1 MPEAV
6 AHTHNQRPKFSGPR
20 SRVARS
26 TLALGVVDEAPLPTE
41 FRLFVAGENATEKGS
56 FLFDEEAAAQT
67 MAAYHQWGVRLMID
81 LEHQSLE
88 DWTPPEP
95 TARDARGWCD
105 LELRPD
111 GSLWAVNV
119 EWTPDG
125 ETRLREKRQRYISP
139 AFTIDTDSRRV
150 MAIQNI
156 AITAM
161 PATRGT
167 PALMSRRPA
176 RDARTLS
183 VGPSFSDITTAIDAA
198 LREVY
203 STPGADGEVPCCY
216 VSDVFNASV
225 VYYCEGDL
233 YEVSYS
239 YDGKKAVLGSD
250 AHKVVRAYAPAPSAP
265 MSPAAVAVEADP
277 FPASASP
284 VTSPVEARAATP
296 VRNVTLSQKAPPM
309 DPNLAKAIFDV
320 LKKGD
325 SKGALKLLEEL
336 FLTQGI
342 GVAAQAEAPPPAE
355 GEGGAAED
363 AAPADAQSSEAA
375 ALTATLSRLIRAT
388 AAESFAEVV
397 ERVEA
402 FKASHLQLE
411 TERQALAA
419 ERAALESAERRKL
432 GADLV
437 QAGDAPA
444 SVWAD
449 ESATALKPYLARMS
463 LADLREFVGDRVK
476 ASKANPAPAIRP
488 PVSASAQPNAAE
500 ERDAFGLTKAEQALC
515 AEYKSDPATF
525 AALKARRVTR

>member
-1 MPEAV
+1 M
-6 AHTHNQRPKFSGPR
+6 
-20 SRVARS
+20 
-26 TLALGVVDEAPLPTE
+26 VDEAPLPTE

-125 ETRLREKRQRYISP
+125 EARLREKRQRYISP

-265 MSPAAVAVEADP
+265 APAVEPDP
-277 FPASASP
+277 FPASASV
-284 VTSPVEARAATP
+284 VTSPIEARAAAP
-296 VRNVTLSQKAPPM
+296 VRNVTLAQKVASPM

-342 GVAAQAEAPPPAE
+342 GVAAQSEAPPAAEGEDGADAPAE
-355 GEGGAAED
+355 G
-363 AAPADAQSSEAA
+363 APASEAA

-388 AAESFAEVV
+388 AAGSFAELV
-397 ERVEA
+397 ERVES

-411 TERQALAA
+411 TERAALAA

-432 GADLV
+432 AADLV
-437 QAGDAPA
+437 HAGEAPSA
-444 SVWAD
+444 VWAD
-449 ESATALKPYLARMS
+449 DTATAVKPYLSRMS

-488 PVSASAQPNAAE
+488 PVSASAQPAAE
-500 ERDAFGLTKAEQALC
+500 EALDAYGLTKAEQALC

-525 AALKARRVTR
+525 AALKARRVNR

>member
-1 MPEAV
+1 MPEAI
-6 AHTHNQRPKFSGPR
+6 TSPKPRPKFRGQR
-20 SRVARS
+20 SLSLARS
-26 TLALGVVDEAPLPTE
+26 TLALGILDDAPLPTE
-41 FRLFVAGENATEKGS
+41 FRIFVAGENATEKGS

-67 MAAYHQWGVRLMID
+67 MAAYVQWGVRLMID

-88 DWTPPEP
+88 YDTPPEP
-95 TARDARGWCD
+95 NARDARGWCD

-125 ETRLREKRQRYISP
+125 EARLREKRQRYISP
-139 AFTIDTDSRRV
+139 AFTVDTDSRRV
-150 MAIQNI
+150 MALQNI

-183 VGPSFSDITTAIDAA
+183 VGPSFSDITNAIDAA
-198 LREVY
+198 LGEVY

-250 AHKVVRAYAPAPSAP
+250 AHKVVRAYAPAPASAV
-265 MSPAAVAVEADP
+265 VATEPDP
-277 FPASASP
+277 FPASASAA
-284 VTSPVEARAATP
+284 TSPVEARAPTRIP
-296 VRNVTLSQKAPPM
+296 NVTLSQKAPPM

-342 GVAAQAEAPPPAE
+342 GVAAQSEAPPAAE
-355 GEGGAAED
+355 GEAEGE
-363 AAPADAQSSEAA
+363 APAADAPASEAA

-388 AAESFAEVV
+388 SAESFAEMV
-397 ERVEA
+397 ERVES

-437 QAGDAPA
+437 QAGEAPA

-449 ESATALKPYLARMS
+449 ETASALKPYLARMS

-476 ASKANPAPAIRP
+476 ASKANPAAVIRP
-488 PVSASAQPNAAE
+488 PVSASAKPTPAE
-500 ERDAFGLTKAEQALC
+500 ALDEYGLTARERAIC

-525 AALKARRVTR
+525 AALKARSAKHNA

>member
-1 MPEAV
+1 M
-6 AHTHNQRPKFSGPR
+6 
-20 SRVARS
+20 ARS
-26 TLALGVVDEAPLPTE
+26 TLALGVVDNAPLPAE
-41 FRLFVAGENATEKGS
+41 FRIFVAGENATEKGS
-56 FLFDEEAAAQT
+56 FLFDEQAAAET

-95 TARDARGWCD
+95 NARDARGWCD

-125 ETRLREKRQRYISP
+125 EARLREKRQRYISP

-183 VGPSFSDITTAIDAA
+183 VGPSFSDITNAIDAA
-198 LREVY
+198 LGEVY

-239 YDGKKAVLGSD
+239 YDGKKAVLGAD
-250 AHKVVRAYAPAPSAP
+250 AHKVVRAYAPAPAAPPSAP
-265 MSPAAVAVEADP
+265 SVEIEVEVEDPA
-277 FPASASP
+277 FQPAMAMAA
-284 VTSPVEARAATP
+284 ARKTRLAA
-296 VRNVTLSQKAPPM
+296 LGQKAPVSM
-309 DPNLAKAIFDV
+309 DPDLAKAIFDV
-320 LKKGD
+320 LKKAD
-325 SKGALKLLEEL
+325 AKGALKLLEQL

-342 GVAAQAEAPPPAE
+342 GVAAPAEAPPPAE
-355 GEGGAAED
+355 GDAPAAEGD
-363 AAPADAQSSEAA
+363 AAAADAGAEAA
-375 ALTATLSRLIRAT
+375 KVAARAITATLSSLVRAT
-388 AAESFAEVV
+388 DAGSFAEMV

-432 GADLV
+432 AADLV
-437 QAGDAPA
+437 HAGEAPSA
-444 SVWAD
+444 VWAD
-449 ESATALKPYLARMS
+449 ESASALKPYLARMS

-488 PVSASAQPNAAE
+488 PVSASAQSTPAEPLDPN
-500 ERDAFGLTKAEQALC
+500 GLTKAELALC

-525 AALKARRVTR
+525 AAIKARRVTR